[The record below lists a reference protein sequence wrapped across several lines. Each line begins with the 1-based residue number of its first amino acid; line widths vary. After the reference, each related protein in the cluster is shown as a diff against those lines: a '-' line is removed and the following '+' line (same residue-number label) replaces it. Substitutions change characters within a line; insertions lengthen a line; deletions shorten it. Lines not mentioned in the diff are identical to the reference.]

1 MYFEKLGAAA
11 ALELLAEE
19 CAELGHAALK
29 RARILRGENPT
40 PESAEE
46 AEEKLREELADVIAL
61 VEECAEFTCMDLV
74 ELNKRIDAKAARFVE
89 RMERYEQEKKP

>member
-1 MYFEKLGAAA
+1 MYFERLGAAA

-46 AEEKLREELADVIAL
+46 AEEKLREELADVTAL
-61 VEECAEFTCMDLV
+61 AEECAEFICMDLV
-74 ELNKRIDAKAARFVE
+74 ELNTRIDAKEERFLE
-89 RMERYEQEKKP
+89 RMRRNEQEKKP

>member
-1 MYFEKLGAAA
+1 MYFERLGAAA

-46 AEEKLREELADVIAL
+46 AEEKLREELADVTAL
-61 VEECAEFTCMDLV
+61 AEECMDFIEMSYLEV
-74 ELNKRIDAKAARFVE
+74 DTRIEKKAARFVE
-89 RMERYEQEKKP
+89 RMQRHEQEKKP